1 MIYNYSIY
9 LILVTLNGHA
19 EYVYL
24 KNLAEMFYSHSQSSS
39 IEITLV
45 MKGASV
51 FDVSE
56 RRFL

>member
-1 MIYNYSIY
+1 

-39 IEITLV
+39 IEMTLV